1 MNKHLTVAA
10 LLVAGTALANAVTD
24 LRYNKS
30 ENAAAK
36 PGLLD
41 VSSYGYFW
49 NLWDDTLETRPS
61 GSDPH
66 GLNNAWAGV
75 PKTDN
80 TTKDSEGSV
89 YKALTTV
96 GNTDYNLIFSQ
107 TDAVSLFVDTA
118 VYFDSFNVGSSVPS
132 SFTLDFG
139 TSGSIT
145 AKSTLTFGTKV
156 KEEGGSINIVA
167 SGIAAG
173 AERLLLSTE
182 NTNGIWNLTDA
193 KRVTLR
199 VDGYDTSLGRVSEGT
214 TLSAGQAA
222 LVYKNKGLYLISGIP
237 EPSAFGLLAGLGALA
252 LAASRRRRKKA

>member
-10 LLVAGTALANAVTD
+10 LLVAGAALANAATD
-24 LRYNKS
+24 LRYHKS
-30 ENAAAK
+30 AAAT

-49 NLWDDTLETRPS
+49 NLWDDTLKTRPYGLDS
-61 GSDPH
+61 N

-75 PKTDN
+75 PKTAD

-182 NTNGIWNLTDA
+182 NQNGIWNLTDA
-193 KRVTLR
+193 NSVMLR
-199 VDGYDTSLGRVSEGT
+199 VDGYDTLGLVSEGT

-222 LVYKNKGLYLISGIP
+222 LVYKNKGLYLVSGIP

-252 LAASRRRRKKA
+252 LAASRRRRSRKA